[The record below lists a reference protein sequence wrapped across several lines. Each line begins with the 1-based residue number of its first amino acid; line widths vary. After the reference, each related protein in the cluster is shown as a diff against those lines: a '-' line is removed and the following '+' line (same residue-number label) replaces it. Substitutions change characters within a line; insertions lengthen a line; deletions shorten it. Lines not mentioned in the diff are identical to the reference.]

1 MPTPTSSLQA
11 FVATA
16 TKAARMAA
24 REINRA
30 AEDRDLLEISDKAA
44 NDFVT
49 SADKAAEAVII
60 RELMSAYPHHAVLS
74 EEAGRTGDSKSDYL
88 WIIDPIDGTTNFI
101 HGLPQYCVSIALTF
115 RGEPIVA
122 VIYDVAKN
130 ELFTA
135 AKGQGAK
142 LDDRRIR
149 VSETDEMRR
158 SLIGTGF
165 PFRRGCDFDGY
176 LSGFRRVAERSAGI
190 RRPGSAALDLAWVA
204 CGRYDGFWELKLN
217 PWDICAGGL
226 LVLEAGGLITD
237 LEGGENWLESGNVCA
252 GNPKIFAQLLPLVG
266 TIKADP
272 EEKAEKPEAKAPR
285 RTLSTKKSE

>member
-60 RELMSAYPHHAVLS
+60 RELTSAYPHHAVLS
-74 EEAGRTGDSKSDYL
+74 EEAGRVGDPKSDYL

-101 HGLPQYCVSIALTF
+101 HGLPQYCVSIALTY
-115 RGEPIVA
+115 RGEPIAA

-135 AKGQGAK
+135 ARGQGAK

-158 SLIGTGF
+158 SLIGT
-165 PFRRGCDFDGY
+165 
-176 LSGFRRVAERSAGI
+176 
-190 RRPGSAALDLAWVA
+190 
-204 CGRYDGFWELKLN
+204 
-217 PWDICAGGL
+217 
-226 LVLEAGGLITD
+226 
-237 LEGGENWLESGNVCA
+237 
-252 GNPKIFAQLLPLVG
+252 
-266 TIKADP
+266 
-272 EEKAEKPEAKAPR
+272 
-285 RTLSTKKSE
+285 